1 MNEKMLQPYME
12 TARAFA
18 KLSYAVRKKVGGIAV
33 TPQDVV
39 VYSWNGRVAG
49 GDNVCEIEG
58 QDVTRPDVLHCE
70 SNIVA
75 KAAREGISLKG
86 SIVVVTL
93 SPCLPCSMQMYQAGV
108 ARVVY
113 DEEYR
118 NLEGVEFLK
127 SLGVQVEQYKDG
139 IINRQEGDPAV

>member
-1 MNEKMLQPYME
+1 MKEKMIHAYME
-12 TARAFA
+12 CARAFA
-18 KLSYAVRKKVGGIAV
+18 KLSYAQRKKVGGIAV

-49 GDNVCEIEG
+49 GCNVCEIEG

-86 SIVVVTL
+86 STVIQTL

-118 NLEGVEFLK
+118 ILTGVEFLK
-127 SLGVQVEQYKDG
+127 GLGVQVDKY
-139 IINRQEGDPAV
+139 GDIE

>member
-1 MNEKMLQPYME
+1 MKSKMYQPYME
-12 TARAFA
+12 AAHAFA
-18 KLSYAVRKKVGGIAV
+18 KLSYATRKKVGAIAI

-39 VYSWNGRVAG
+39 LYSWNGRVAG

-58 QDVTRPDVLHCE
+58 QDVTRPDVLHAE

-86 SIVVVTL
+86 SVVVVTL
-93 SPCLPCSMQMYQAGV
+93 SPCLPCAMQMFQAGV
-108 ARVVY
+108 SRVIY

-118 NLEGVEFLK
+118 IRDGIEFL
-127 SLGVQVEQYKDG
+127 LEQDIQIDKYEELK
-139 IINRQEGDPAV
+139 